1 MSRSSS
7 LGSACE
13 VVRDAGT
20 GGDHCEPAVPNKP
33 EAVIKIHAR
42 EKR

>member
-7 LGSACE
+7 LGSASE
-13 VVRDAGT
+13 IVRDAGT
-20 GGDHCEPAVPNKP
+20 GEDRCEPAVANKP
-33 EAVIKIHAR
+33 EAVIKIHAQ